1 MNKNANVLIAALYLK
16 EASELLK
23 YELSDVSTSLLELV
37 KLMLEKYQIDNNDL
51 QAAQNVVDNIRND
64 SNG

>member
-1 MNKNANVLIAALYLK
+1 MNKNANVLIAALYLR